1 MPHRAV
7 RRKHRR
13 KSLSIRLSTQAN
25 DDLLERNLKG
35 ETAAALGRRTG
46 AEAWNGAR
54 KYSRGRP
61 RGRGAAAGA
70 TVALAMA
77 STAAFLVTR
86 GARTL
91 KLMVEPAQRARV
103 PPKSCKNVPLQM
115 GFYCLIISKF

>member
-1 MPHRAV
+1 M
-7 RRKHRR
+7 
-13 KSLSIRLSTQAN
+13 
-25 DDLLERNLKG
+25 LERNLKG
-35 ETAAALGRRTG
+35 ETAAARAPGRRTG

-86 GARTL
+86 A
-91 KLMVEPAQRARV
+91 V
-103 PPKSCKNVPLQM
+103 PGTK
-115 GFYCLIISKF
+115 GR